1 MVTLPSRPRD
11 DPWNLRTPPGTSEYT
26 MLMAEKDGKK
36 ILVCIVGS
44 TILRYDV
51 RCISDLH
58 AMLKRA
64 EDWVALGGADEKMPT
79 KAGSVETWGRSEANP
94 VVKKALPR
102 APCSSLFHCS
112 RKAGGWL
119 GRVTTGRCRN

>member
-11 DPWNLRTPPGTSEYT
+11 DPSNLRTPPGTSEYT
-26 MLMAEKDGKK
+26 MLTAEKDGKK
-36 ILVCIVGS
+36 ILVSIVGS

-64 EDWVALGGADEKMPT
+64 EDWAELGGADEKMPT
-79 KAGSVETWGRSEANP
+79 KAGSVDA
-94 VVKKALPR
+94 
-102 APCSSLFHCS
+102 
-112 RKAGGWL
+112 
-119 GRVTTGRCRN
+119 